1 MGESGKN
8 DLRDE
13 LPRVSVDS
21 IHEWQKIQSSFNDE
35 MLEVLQEKLGEHNA
49 EQHREILEQYM
60 QQFLKRTFD
69 IAKPNL
75 RVNGRNFDE
84 FDEDEQDTDQ
94 YDEALDR
101 RVWSLSDQR
110 LKWDLEI
117 GLKRRNTPS
126 DVETL
131 VRDLIETQRA
141 ADASASSSRPLDVD
155 EEMDEEN
162 EEDEGMQI
170 GQSIIEMTAALQE
183 DVKEQLERGERL
195 KDVDAEIR
203 RLKT

>member
-1 MGESGKN
+1 M
-8 DLRDE
+8 
-13 LPRVSVDS
+13 
-21 IHEWQKIQSSFNDE
+21 IHAHLYFTPC
-35 MLEVLQEKLGEHNA
+35 LHFA
-49 EQHREILEQYM
+49 
-60 QQFLKRTFD
+60 
-69 IAKPNL
+69 
-75 RVNGRNFDE
+75 
-84 FDEDEQDTDQ
+84 DTDQ

-131 VRDLIETQRA
+131 VRDLIGTQRA

-162 EEDEGMQI
+162 EG
-170 GQSIIEMTAALQE
+170 LFC
-183 DVKEQLERGERL
+183 LL
-195 KDVDAEIR
+195 
-203 RLKT
+203 